1 VGLLH
6 PDPADVNFHLA
17 DALYRGGRLESAV
30 ERYFCAVEWAPD
42 FIEAWAQLG
51 CLQAELDE
59 LEAAEESLR
68 QALAIHPSNPDVLL
82 SFAQLL
88 DRQGRESEGVEY
100 WRQYLQFDTRG
111 PWAEHARMRVSQDL
125 PWDSAEE
132 RPLEVAELEL
142 PLQPLRD

>member
-1 VGLLH
+1 M
-6 PDPADVNFHLA
+6 
-17 DALYRGGRLESAV
+17 
-30 ERYFCAVEWAPD
+30 
-42 FIEAWAQLG
+42 
-51 CLQAELDE
+51 
-59 LEAAEESLR
+59 EAAEESLR

-100 WRQYLQFDTRG
+100 WRQYLQFYTRG

-125 PWDSAEE
+125 PWDPAEE
-132 RPLEVAELEL
+132 RPLDVAELEL